1 MRELMIALIVAS
13 TLISVAEAFYK
24 MATPANA
31 NFEAHDAVIDGLH
44 IAAPQHEDISVG
56 ASTAT
61 LTQRSGRPRYSML
74 RSCGIM
80 RHGRGIQYVEHVRVT
95 GTDLFDLDQKKKE
108 RSSCNRVIQVPRCG
122 IGCQIAKRCAV
133 FDTHDDNSEAN

>member
-1 MRELMIALIVAS
+1 MTAILD
-13 TLISVAEAFYK
+13 AE
-24 MATPANA
+24 
-31 NFEAHDAVIDGLH
+31 V
-44 IAAPQHEDISVG
+44 VW
-56 ASTAT
+56 
-61 LTQRSGRPRYSML
+61 
-74 RSCGIM
+74 IM

-108 RSSCNRVIQVPRCG
+108 RGSCNRVIQVPRCG